1 MIVESMLSD
10 KRQNAGLG
18 NPPSPFY
25 TNVPESANAV
35 IKRTVDFK
43 ESEMSSFTLKMAQ
56 LIKRQ
61 KEDVRGA
68 LLNSGPYKLVDE
80 LSHLQLNAEKWFS
93 MSTTQRQTH
102 EKKFDSLELFQN
114 EEEVQDTHPKI
125 SHLSVK
131 PEEANLTSLP
141 FETVKRVFQN
151 AEALLSKEN
160 AIVSAP
166 GSNEMAFMSAL
177 L

>member
-80 LSHLQLNAEKWFS
+80 LSHLQLNAKNGFPCLLPNVKLMKKS
-93 MSTTQRQTH
+93 ST
-102 EKKFDSLELFQN
+102 L
-114 EEEVQDTHPKI
+114 
-125 SHLSVK
+125 
-131 PEEANLTSLP
+131 
-141 FETVKRVFQN
+141 
-151 AEALLSKEN
+151 
-160 AIVSAP
+160 
-166 GSNEMAFMSAL
+166 
-177 L
+177 